1 MGMLTEYSNLFF
13 HLRTTYIS
21 LVKQLLLFGLID
33 INNLPELGIIW
44 ISRVLRS
51 LFSMNIVHLA

>member
-51 LFSMNIVHLA
+51 LFSMIIVHLA